1 MFKALTNRRLL
12 LVILGLTVGIMALAA
27 CGSGGATPPS
37 GSGPAGG
44 QQASS
49 TDPASL
55 LRSDIG
61 AAAFEQLVQGLT
73 STSAGAN
80 TGVWVNGQGEA
91 AAEPDQA
98 VLNLGVAAF
107 AGTVAEARTSA
118 AEAIGQMLE
127 VLKARGIAD
136 RDIQTRSFNINAR
149 YTTHEITR
157 CLGSEESGTPE
168 EEPAERSLGVP
179 APSESMEPTIVLKS
193 AAGEECVVEWER
205 VILGYDVTNQLSVK
219 VRDLD
224 SVGSVIDEA
233 TEAGGD
239 LIRFQGVSFSIEDTK
254 PLRAQARAAAV
265 EDLMAKAGV
274 VASLAGVELG
284 DLVYITETGGPIA
297 VTSMVA
303 MERAAFADGAAA
315 TPIQAG
321 ELQVVVNVQGAFNI
335 QHP

>member
-1 MFKALTNRRLL
+1 
-12 LVILGLTVGIMALAA
+12 
-27 CGSGGATPPS
+27 
-37 GSGPAGG
+37 
-44 QQASS
+44 
-49 TDPASL
+49 
-55 LRSDIG
+55 
-61 AAAFEQLVQGLT
+61 
-73 STSAGAN
+73 
-80 TGVWVNGQGEA
+80 
-91 AAEPDQA
+91 
-98 VLNLGVAAF
+98 
-107 AGTVAEARTSA
+107 
-118 AEAIGQMLE
+118 
-127 VLKARGIAD
+127 
-136 RDIQTRSFNINAR
+136 
-149 YTTHEITR
+149 
-157 CLGSEESGTPE
+157 
-168 EEPAERSLGVP
+168 
-179 APSESMEPTIVLKS
+179 MEPTIVLKS